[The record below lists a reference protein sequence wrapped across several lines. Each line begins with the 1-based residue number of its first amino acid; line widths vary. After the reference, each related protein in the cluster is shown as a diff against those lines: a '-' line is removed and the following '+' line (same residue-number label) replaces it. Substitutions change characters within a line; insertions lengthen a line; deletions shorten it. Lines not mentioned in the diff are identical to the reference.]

1 MRFVILAIAPLF
13 AVALTGAAMAQA
25 TTSTPAATPT
35 DADLDQVV
43 CHSMPA
49 PTGSLLGAHR
59 ECHTQREWNARQE
72 QAEQDINRSQQV
84 GRSGKL
90 PGN

>member
-1 MRFVILAIAPLF
+1 MRIVTLAVAPLF
-13 AVALTGAAMAQA
+13 ACALAGAAMAQTA
-25 TTSTPAATPT
+25 TTSQPATPT

-43 CHSMPA
+43 CHSMAA

-59 ECHTQREWNARQE
+59 ECHTQREWNARQQ
-72 QAEQDINRSQQV
+72 QAEQQINRDQQIGHS
-84 GRSGKL
+84 GRI